1 MTGHMRAFSEIL
13 SLSERE
19 PLVQDPKPVVLVL
32 DDDVMALEL
41 YSRELGGDYQVITC
55 QSLEDAHHSM
65 QTHRFDAFI
74 IEPLTNG
81 EDGWDLL
88 HEIHTTPYPPALI
101 LCSVIDD
108 RKLGLDQGA
117 DAFVVK
123 PVLPTT
129 LHRLIDQIVTKRNS
143 YQTSKNG

>member
-1 MTGHMRAFSEIL
+1 
-13 SLSERE
+13 
-19 PLVQDPKPVVLVL
+19 
-32 DDDVMALEL
+32 
-41 YSRELGGDYQVITC
+41 
-55 QSLEDAHHSM
+55 DAHNSM